1 VPLHFV
7 IGKDRKRKHEKF
19 VLIMCCRGFSFSF
32 EFDNYQAKLLR
43 GIFLSFQNF
52 LLVLLKK
59 FVLSESFRNEQ
70 KISQIKVSQQKRFL
84 LIIGENAQRQPN
96 KN

>member
-1 VPLHFV
+1 MSFIQHGTTLEADTKILRVPLHFV

-43 GIFLSFQNF
+43 GIFLSFQKF

-59 FVLSESFRNEQ
+59 FVLSESF
-70 KISQIKVSQQKRFL
+70 
-84 LIIGENAQRQPN
+84 
-96 KN
+96 